1 MFDGHAGVEA
11 AMYAKCH
18 LLSTIIRHPLF
29 TTKDVAKAI
38 GEGIIMTD
46 KNFCTKVEEEVR
58 TYTVVYVFLY
68 ILWLYILKNASC
80 ICVKTSCC
88 LL

>member
-11 AMYAKCH
+11 ATYAKCH
-18 LLSTIIRHPLF
+18 LLSNIVRHPLF
-29 TTKDVAKAI
+29 IKDVAKAI
-38 GEGIIMTD
+38 GEGIVVTD
-46 KNFCTKVEEEVR
+46 KNFCTKAEEEVR

-80 ICVKTSCC
+80 IYVKTSCC